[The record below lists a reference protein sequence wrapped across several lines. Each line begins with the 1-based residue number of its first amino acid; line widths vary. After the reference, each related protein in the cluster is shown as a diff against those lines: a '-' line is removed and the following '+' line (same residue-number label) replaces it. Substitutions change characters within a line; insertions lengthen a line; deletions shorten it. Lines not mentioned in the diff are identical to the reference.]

1 MHYAP
6 EVITSEDV
14 GIVPGGIAPGGIVPM
29 GIVPELG
36 IVRVRGIDAVRFLQG
51 QLSND
56 VARLSAG
63 QSILAGYHNPQG
75 RTIALLRLVQWDVDG
90 AAPSDILAVVPREL
104 AGVVASRLGKFVL
117 RAKVKIA
124 DESAGWRVHGLVDVA
139 GVAAARGAGGTG
151 GAANTRE
158 AAGAGGTG
166 SAGAT
171 TGIRD
176 TAGTADASGAA
187 NTREAAA
194 AGGTGSTGA
203 TTGMRGAPGT
213 ADADGAA
220 NTRGAASAGGPAR
233 SELPSS
239 VNAQSRGD
247 GAVFVRVGD
256 EPPRW
261 LVISPAD
268 APAPISGST
277 VGDRQTWL
285 QLDIAAGLPQ
295 VYAATSEEFVAQ
307 MLNLDV
313 LNAIAFDK
321 GCYTGQEVIAR
332 AHYRGRVK
340 RRMQRFVSRDVCR
353 LAPGDSGQLADG
365 RAFKVVLATQLPDG
379 RCDFL
384 AVAPLVGAGHDE
396 ATAAASGA
404 PEVSAAQAAGSGAPP
419 TASSNAAQATGL
431 GAPAT
436 TSSNAAQAAGSGAPP
451 AASSNAAQATGL
463 GAPAATSS
471 NAAQAAGPA
480 ATTPAALIA
489 DQVSLPYSLPD

>member
-1 MHYAP
+1 VQVCQNSVRGTIANLWKNNAEASMHYAP
-6 EVITSEDV
+6 EVITVEDV
-14 GIVPGGIAPGGIVPM
+14 

-36 IVRVRGIDAVRFLQG
+36 IVRVRGVDAVRFLQG

-90 AAPSDILAVVPREL
+90 AAPGDILAVVPREL

-139 GVAAARGAGGTG
+139 GVAVARGATGTADVS

-158 AAGAGGTG
+158 AAGA
-166 SAGAT
+166 
-171 TGIRD
+171 
-176 TAGTADASGAA
+176 SGLAL
-187 NTREAAA
+187 
-194 AGGTGSTGA
+194 
-203 TTGMRGAPGT
+203 
-213 ADADGAA
+213 
-220 NTRGAASAGGPAR
+220 

-247 GAVFVRVGD
+247 GAVCVRVGD
-256 EPPRW
+256 TPPRW

-268 APAPISGST
+268 APAPMSGSA

-340 RRMQRFVSRDVCR
+340 RRMQRFVSRDACR

-384 AVAPLVGAGHDE
+384 AVAPVVGAGHDE
-396 ATAAASGA
+396 ATAATSGA
-404 PEVSAAQAAGSGAPP
+404 PEVTAAQATGSGAAPTRSPDAAQAARSAAPPTASSNATQAAGSAAPPTASSNATQAAGSAAPP
-419 TASSNAAQATGL
+419 TASSNAAQA
-431 GAPAT
+431 
-436 TSSNAAQAAGSGAPP
+436 AGSAAPP
-451 AASSNAAQATGL
+451 TASSNAT
-463 GAPAATSS
+463 
-471 NAAQAAGPA
+471 QAAGPA
-480 ATTPAALIA
+480 ATTPATLIA
-489 DQVSLPYSLPD
+489 DQISLPYSLPD